1 MSKGDFR
8 LSRVPI
14 HIRAEP
20 GEYAEACLL
29 PGDPLRAKYIA
40 ETYFDNAV
48 QRNAERGMLGYTGEW
63 ESKPVSV
70 QATGMG
76 CPSAAIV
83 MEELVQLGVKR
94 FLRVGTCGGLQQ
106 DLSLGDL
113 IVAVSA
119 VAADGTAANYVRRE
133 PHSPTADW
141 ELVHAAVHAAKEL
154 GQQLRVGAIASS
166 DTFYDPDPERHR
178 RWSERGVL
186 GVEMEAAVLF
196 TIGALRGVKAGCLLT
211 VSDIVI
217 GEEFT
222 RISDDEL
229 RAAVDRMTRVALA
242 TVTGASH

>member
-1 MSKGDFR
+1 M
-8 LSRVPI
+8 PI
-14 HIRAEP
+14 HVRANQ
-20 GEYAEACLL
+20 GDYAEACLL
-29 PGDPLRAKYIA
+29 PGDPLRAKHIA
-40 ETYFDNAV
+40 ETFMEDVV
-48 QRNAERGMLGYTGEW
+48 QRNSERGMLGYTGTFEG
-63 ESKPVSV
+63 KPVSV
-70 QATGMG
+70 QSSGMG

-83 MEELVQLGVKR
+83 IEELVQLGVKKIV
-94 FLRVGTCGGLQQ
+94 RVGTCGGLQPHHA
-106 DLSLGDL
+106 LGDM

-119 VAADGTAANYVRRE
+119 VPADGTARHYVGGE
-133 PHSPTADW
+133 PHVPTADW

-154 GQQLRVGAIASS
+154 EQPLRVGAIASS
-166 DTFYDPDPERHR
+166 DTFYDPDPERHK
-178 RWSERGVL
+178 RWSSRGVL

-242 TVTGASH
+242 TVTGSH

>member
-1 MSKGDFR
+1 MSKRDFR

-40 ETYFDNAV
+40 DTYFDNAV

-63 ESKPVSV
+63 EGKPVSV

-106 DLSLGDL
+106 DLGLGDL

-154 GQQLRVGAIASS
+154 GQQLRIGAIASS